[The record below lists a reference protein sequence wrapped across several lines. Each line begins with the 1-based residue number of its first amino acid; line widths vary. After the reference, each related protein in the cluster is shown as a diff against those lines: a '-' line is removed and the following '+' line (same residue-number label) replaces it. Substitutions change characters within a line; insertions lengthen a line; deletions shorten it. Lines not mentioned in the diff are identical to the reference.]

1 MRPSGFARRLPRT
14 LRRTPTVRGIIMNSA
29 APFLSDFVF
38 HGFARTLAEAFL
50 LGLPASPH
58 AFPLPGAA
66 SFLADISRHFGDYQ
80 SDFSL
85 VREFVLIVAAMA
97 ALLAAV
103 LLIGGLRQRGQRY
116 TPEGWV
122 NDPHVIRELF
132 EAAILQRGRFEMQF
146 HGPTGRRSTYC
157 TAVSVSRSDL
167 TLECSLLRTVPESW
181 KGREVDCYFRTQQK
195 RIQIYYQ
202 FTSRIIG
209 AHRAP
214 SANRDAPRG
223 PDATADAVWLVDLS
237 LPEKLERRQKRA
249 FLRLD
254 VPRHLVLGLAA
265 WPMGPDTPA
274 PADGRRLGTP
284 LLALPD
290 ATTLNSF
297 TAHRAGLAGET
308 ALPEDIDTVPDDD
321 PAHDAPPS
329 RDIPPSHS
337 PTLNPEAPTSCA
349 PAADDDDIPPI
360 FPDISAALPVALLN
374 LSGGG
379 MRLLVPRATAR
390 SATARGMNLDV
401 GGRFAALLELYD
413 PQHDRSL
420 GFWLHCRIQ
429 NRFVAFETRDVELGA
444 QVLAWGQARPD
455 APHMA
460 DWKPLSDEGEAE
472 PLGNWVIR
480 RHLEL
485 YRESGSD
492 VV

>member
-1 MRPSGFARRLPRT
+1 
-14 LRRTPTVRGIIMNSA
+14 MNSA

-38 HGFARTLAEAFL
+38 HGLARTLAEAFL
-50 LGLPASPH
+50 HGLPASPH

-85 VREFVLIVAAMA
+85 VREFVLIVAAVA

-122 NDPHVIRELF
+122 NDPQVIRELF

-195 RIQIYYQ
+195 RIQVYYQ
-202 FTSRIIG
+202 FTSKIIG

-214 SANRDAPRG
+214 SANRDAPRSPG
-223 PDATADAVWLVDLS
+223 GDADSVWLVDLA
-237 LPEKLERRQKRA
+237 LPDKLERRQKRA

-297 TAHRAGLAGET
+297 TAHRAGLSGET
-308 ALPEDIDTVPDDD
+308 ALPEDFDTVPADD
-321 PAHDAPPS
+321 PAHDASPA

-337 PTLNPEAPTSCA
+337 PTLTPEAPTSCA
-349 PAADDDDIPPI
+349 PAAPAAPAAKDDIPPI
-360 FPDISAALPVALLN
+360 FPDITTALPVALLN

-390 SATARGMNLDV
+390 SATVRGMNLDV

>member
-1 MRPSGFARRLPRT
+1 MS
-14 LRRTPTVRGIIMNSA
+14 SA
-29 APFLSDFVF
+29 APFPLDFSLLNSFCPFNLSGLSGLSGPVWPD
-38 HGFARTLAEAFL
+38 ADSLFL
-50 LGLPASPH
+50 SAPVPA
-58 AFPLPGAA
+58 AA
-66 SFLADISRHFGDYQ
+66 SFLAEISRNFGNYQ
-80 SDFSL
+80 ADFSM
-85 VREFVLIVAAMA
+85 VREFVLIVAAVA

-103 LLIGGLRQRGQRY
+103 LLVAGLRQRGQRY

-157 TAVSVSRSDL
+157 TAVSVSRTAL

-195 RIQIYYQ
+195 RMQVYYQ
-202 FTSRIIG
+202 FTSVITG

-214 SANRDAPRG
+214 SADRTIPRG
-223 PDATADAVWLVDLS
+223 PDAADAVWLVDLA

-254 VPRHLVLGLAA
+254 VPRNLVLGLAA
-265 WPMGPDTPA
+265 WPMGQDTPA

-290 ATTLNSF
+290 ATSLNSF
-297 TAHRAGLAGET
+297 TARAT
-308 ALPEDIDTVPDDD
+308 
-321 PAHDAPPS
+321 PPVHAVGS
-329 RDIPPSHS
+329 EQEH
-337 PTLNPEAPTSCA
+337 APTSVVPVAGSGASDAGVTDA
-349 PAADDDDIPPI
+349 PSSASCSETAHHDDMVAPL
-360 FPDISAALPVALLN
+360 FPDISRALPVALLN

-379 MRLLVPRATAR
+379 LRLLLPRATVRAV
-390 SATARGMNLDV
+390 TGRGMNIDV
-401 GGRFAALLELYD
+401 GGRFTALLELYD

-420 GFWLHCRIQ
+420 GFWLQCRIQ
-429 NRFVAFETRDVELGA
+429 NRFVAFEARDVELGA
-444 QVLAWGQARPD
+444 QVLAWGQARD
-455 APHMA
+455 AAPHMA
-460 DWKPLSDEGEAE
+460 DWKPLSDEGEVE

>member
-1 MRPSGFARRLPRT
+1 MS
-14 LRRTPTVRGIIMNSA
+14 SA
-29 APFLSDFVF
+29 APFPLDFRLSGLAADLVVDFV
-38 HGFARTLAEAFL
+38 RPLAD
-50 LGLPASPH
+50 GLSLP
-58 AFPLPGAA
+58 FPLPGAA
-66 SFLADISRHFGDYQ
+66 SFLAEISRNFGNYQ
-80 SDFSL
+80 ADFSL
-85 VREFVLIVAAMA
+85 VREFALIVAAVA

-103 LLIGGLRQRGQRY
+103 LLVGGLRQRRASY

-132 EAAILQRGRFEMQF
+132 DAAILQRGRFEMQF

-157 TAVSVSRSDL
+157 TAVAVTRSAL
-167 TLECSLLRTVPESW
+167 TLECSLLRAVPESW

-195 RIQIYYQ
+195 RMQVYYQ
-202 FTSRIIG
+202 FTSVITG

-214 SANRDAPRG
+214 PPDRNAPRG
-223 PDATADAVWLVDLS
+223 PGATADAVWLVDLA

-265 WPMGPDTPA
+265 WPMGTDTPA
-274 PADGRRLGTP
+274 PADGRRLGAP

-290 ATTLNSF
+290 ATSLNSF
-297 TAHRAGLAGET
+297 TAHAAPCPVGDAAPDPAPDPAPDRDAAS
-308 ALPEDIDTVPDDD
+308 APAACADTVPDDV
-321 PAHDAPPS
+321 AAP
-329 RDIPPSHS
+329 
-337 PTLNPEAPTSCA
+337 L
-349 PAADDDDIPPI
+349 
-360 FPDISAALPVALLN
+360 FPDISQAQPVALLN

-379 MRLLVPRATAR
+379 LRLLLPRATAR
-390 SATARGMNLDV
+390 AAATRGMNLDI

-420 GFWLHCRIQ
+420 GLWLQCRVQ

-444 QVLAWGQARPD
+444 QVLAWGQARD
-455 APHMA
+455 NAPHMA
-460 DWKPLSDEGEAE
+460 DWKPLSDEGEVE

>member
-1 MRPSGFARRLPRT
+1 MS
-14 LRRTPTVRGIIMNSA
+14 SA
-29 APFLSDFVF
+29 APFPLDFCLFDSFSLFSLS
-38 HGFARTLAEAFL
+38 GLAWPGADNL
-50 LGLPASPH
+50 ALPA
-58 AFPLPGAA
+58 PLPAAA
-66 SFLADISRHFGDYQ
+66 SFLAEISRNFGNYQ
-80 SDFSL
+80 TDFSM
-85 VREFVLIVAAMA
+85 VREFVLIVAAVA

-103 LLIGGLRQRGQRY
+103 LLVAGLRQRGQRY

-132 EAAILQRGRFEMQF
+132 DAAILQRGRFEMQF

-157 TAVSVSRSDL
+157 TAASVSRSAL

-195 RIQIYYQ
+195 RMQVYYQ
-202 FTSRIIG
+202 FTSVITG

-214 SANRDAPRG
+214 SADRNTPRG
-223 PDATADAVWLVDLS
+223 PDAADAVWLVDLA

-265 WPMGPDTPA
+265 WPMGQDTPA

-284 LLALPD
+284 LLALPE
-290 ATTLNSF
+290 ATSLNSF
-297 TAHRAGLAGET
+297 TAHGTPCPVGANAPQTASAPSDFDAVTDSGSASPSCTPPPATPTCTDTPHDDGLT
-308 ALPEDIDTVPDDD
+308 PL
-321 PAHDAPPS
+321 
-329 RDIPPSHS
+329 
-337 PTLNPEAPTSCA
+337 
-349 PAADDDDIPPI
+349 
-360 FPDISAALPVALLN
+360 FPDISHAQPMALLN

-379 MRLLVPRATAR
+379 LRLLLPRATVRAV
-390 SATARGMNLDV
+390 TGRGMNIDV

-420 GFWLHCRIQ
+420 GFWLQCRIQ
-429 NRFVAFETRDVELGA
+429 NRFVAFETRDVELGV
-444 QVLAWGQARPD
+444 QVLAWGQARD
-455 APHMA
+455 AAPHMA
-460 DWKPLSDEGEAE
+460 DWKPLSDEGEVE

>member
-1 MRPSGFARRLPRT
+1 MS
-14 LRRTPTVRGIIMNSA
+14 SA
-29 APFLSDFVF
+29 APFPWDFCLSGLVA
-38 HGFARTLAEAFL
+38 FARHGADSLSL
-50 LGLPASPH
+50 LLP
-58 AFPLPGAA
+58 PGAA

-80 SDFSL
+80 ADFTL
-85 VREFVLIVAAMA
+85 VREFVLIVAAVA
-97 ALLAAV
+97 ALLAV
-103 LLIGGLRQRGQRY
+103 ILLVGGLRQRRERY

-122 NDPHVIRELF
+122 NDPQVIRELF
-132 EAAILQRGRFEMQF
+132 DAAILQRGRFEMQF

-157 TAVSVSRSDL
+157 TAVSIGRSAL

-195 RIQIYYQ
+195 RMQVYYQ
-202 FTSRIIG
+202 FTSVITG

-214 SANRDAPRG
+214 SADRTAPRG
-223 PDATADAVWLVDLS
+223 PHATADAVWLVDLA

-265 WPMGPDTPA
+265 WPMGADTPP

-290 ATTLNSF
+290 ATSLNSF
-297 TAHRAGLAGET
+297 TAHGT
-308 ALPEDIDTVPDDD
+308 PCPI
-321 PAHDAPPS
+321 DAPPASPAPDAS
-329 RDIPPSHS
+329 RVPDRATASGEPAPSASGGGNDTPPIPACSES
-337 PTLNPEAPTSCA
+337 PPL
-349 PAADDDDIPPI
+349 DDIVAPL
-360 FPDISAALPVALLN
+360 FPDVSRALPVALLN

-379 MRLLVPRATAR
+379 LRLLLPRATAR
-390 SATARGMNLDV
+390 SAASRGMNMDI
-401 GGRFAALLELYD
+401 GGRLTALLELYD

-420 GFWLHCRIQ
+420 GFWLQCRIQ
-429 NRFVAFETRDVELGA
+429 NRFVAFETRDVELGV
-444 QVLAWGQARPD
+444 QVLAWGEPHD
-455 APHMA
+455 NAPYLVG
-460 DWKPLSDEGEAE
+460 WKPLSDEGEVE